1 MSTAITV
8 REYERAERE
17 ITRAE
22 VRTGFRAH
30 AIVFAL
36 VNLLLAAI
44 NLIVVSQ
51 TSEDAVWFVFP
62 LACWGVGLT
71 MHYVFGVRRLE
82 ANITERQARIEQ
94 RALGT

>member
-1 MSTAITV
+1 MSAPITV
-8 REYERAERE
+8 GEYERAERE
-17 ITRAE
+17 VTRAE
-22 VRTGFRAH
+22 ARRGFRIH
-30 AIVFAL
+30 ATAYVL

-44 NLIVVSQ
+44 NLIVVTQ
-51 TSEDAVWFVFP
+51 TSEDAIWFVFP
-62 LACWGVGLT
+62 LLCWGVGLT